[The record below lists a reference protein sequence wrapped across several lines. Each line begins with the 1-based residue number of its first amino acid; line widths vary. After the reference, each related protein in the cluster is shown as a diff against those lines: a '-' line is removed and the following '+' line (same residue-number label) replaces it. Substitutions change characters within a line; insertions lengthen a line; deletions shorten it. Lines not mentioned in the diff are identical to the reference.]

1 MSHTFHLVQ
10 KEIRY
15 FIRKLVIFPIEY
27 ALAVFIG
34 KYRWKYFFS
43 GIIVGKEEMKKQT
56 KKYNN
61 ISFLHIDFLTDL
73 NQSVNPLKTLSTI
86 YKGLSLI

>member
-1 MSHTFHLVQ
+1 MPSQYSSINTDENISSVELQ
-10 KEIRY
+10 WEK
-15 FIRKLVIFPIEY
+15 K
-27 ALAVFIG
+27 
-34 KYRWKYFFS
+34 KWK
-43 GIIVGKEEMKKQT
+43 KKT

-73 NQSVNPLKTLSTI
+73 NPSVNPLKTLSTI